1 MRLPHLNLGQYATL
15 LAVLIA
21 STIAGYAG
29 YQRFAPKPVA
39 AARVTAV
46 EVAQGSIASTVNATG
61 SVAAPAQSKLSFKS
75 GGRLA
80 QLLVTLGDRVSA
92 GQPLAKLDDSDLQV
106 ALAQAQASYTSAV
119 AKLEQTKAGSRP
131 EDIQAAQAQVDSA
144 KAKLDQVKAVPQGPD
159 LAAAQSQL
167 QQAQLKLQALL
178 NPRPEDIQAAQA
190 QLDSAQAK
198 LQALTNPRPED
209 LAAAESQVRS
219 AQEKLQALLNPRP
232 EDIKS
237 AQAQLTSAQAKLQA
251 LLNPRPEDLAAAQAQ
266 LDQAKTKLAQLQD
279 QPRTANPNDIAN
291 AQLAVQQAQVA
302 YDKALADAASAGKP
316 GSSLSQA
323 AADAAVKTALI
334 QLQQAQNNLGKL
346 QQQGP
351 TDWDLRQAQ
360 EAVNA
365 AQANLDKLQ
374 HPSPTDLQQ
383 AQAAVDQAQANL
395 DKLQHPSD
403 YDIQQAQE
411 AVKQAQANLDKLKN
425 PSPADLQQA
434 QAAVVQAQTT
444 LAKLQ
449 QPSDYDIQQAQ
460 EAVKQAQANL
470 DKLLNQNQTDVQTAQ
485 AALVQAQ
492 ANLAKLQ
499 NGATAQDIAQA
510 QAAVDQAQA
519 QLKQAQANLEAATL
533 VAPFDGTVAATGAN
547 PGEQVG
553 TGTAVITLVDT
564 SQVRVDVVVD
574 ETDVAKVQPGQKATL
589 TFEALP
595 GQQFE
600 GTVAVVAPTATVQ
613 QGVVNYTVQIQLDPA
628 KAQGVRPGMTATAQ
642 IVTASKDNAV
652 LVPNRAIRTQGRTKT
667 VDVLEPDGS
676 TQTRPV
682 QTGLANDQVTEII
695 SGLQPGERVVIPG
708 TTTAQARVPG
718 LGGFGGAGGFGGP
731 NVVIRR

>member
-1 MRLPHLNLGQYATL
+1 M
-15 LAVLIA
+15 
-21 STIAGYAG
+21 
-29 YQRFAPKPVA
+29 
-39 AARVTAV
+39 
-46 EVAQGSIASTVNATG
+46 
-61 SVAAPAQSKLSFKS
+61 
-75 GGRLA
+75 
-80 QLLVTLGDRVSA
+80 
-92 GQPLAKLDDSDLQV
+92 
-106 ALAQAQASYTSAV
+106 
-119 AKLEQTKAGSRP
+119 
-131 EDIQAAQAQVDSA
+131 
-144 KAKLDQVKAVPQGPD
+144 
-159 LAAAQSQL
+159 
-167 QQAQLKLQALL
+167 
-178 NPRPEDIQAAQA
+178 
-190 QLDSAQAK
+190 
-198 LQALTNPRPED
+198 
-209 LAAAESQVRS
+209 RS

-232 EDIKS
+232 EDLKN
-237 AQAQLTSAQAKLQA
+237 AQAQLAAAQAKLDA
-251 LLNPRPEDLAAAQAQ
+251 LQHPRPEDLAAAQAQ

-279 QPRTANPNDIAN
+279 QPKTANPNDLAN

-351 TDWDLRQAQ
+351 SDWDVRQAQ

-365 AQANLDKLQ
+365 AQATLDKLV

-383 AQAAVDQAQANL
+383 AQAAVDQAQATL
-395 DKLQHPSD
+395 DKLLHPSP
-403 YDIQQAQE
+403 YDVQQAQE
-411 AVKQAQANLDKLKN
+411 AVTQAQASLDKLLH

-434 QAAVVQAQTT
+434 QAAVVQAQAT

-449 QPSDYDIQQAQ
+449 QPSDYDLQQAQ
-460 EAVKQAQANL
+460 EAVKQAQASL
-470 DKLLNQNQTDVQTAQ
+470 DKLLSQNRVDVQQAQ
-485 AALVQAQ
+485 DALVQAQ

-519 QLKQAQANLEAATL
+519 QLVQARANLEAATL
-533 VAPFDGTVAATGAN
+533 VAPFAGVVAATGAN

-553 TGTAVITLVDT
+553 ASTAVITLVDT

-595 GQQFE
+595 NQQLD
-600 GTVAVVAPTATVQ
+600 GTVTVVAPTATVQ

-628 KAQGVRPGMTATAQ
+628 RAQAAGVRPGMTATAQ
-642 IVTASKDNAV
+642 IVTASKENAI
-652 LVPNRAIRTQGRTKT
+652 LVPNRAIKTQGRTKT

-676 TQTRPV
+676 TQTRQV
-682 QTGLANDQVTEII
+682 QTGMANDQVTEII

-718 LGGFGGAGGFGGP
+718 LGGFGGGFGGP
-731 NVVIRR
+731 VVVRR